1 MEYKRFGDRYV
12 VKLKRGE
19 EVVSKIK
26 EFADAENITSAS
38 ISGIGTVNNVGLALY
53 DGTKHHEVDM
63 NEDFEILSLLGNI
76 TMFNEETTIHMSIG
90 LSDKDYNV
98 KGGHLTYAYVSGTA
112 EIFVDPIE
120 GEITRVYDSETG
132 LKLMELR

>member
-53 DGTKHHEVDM
+53 DGTKHH
-63 NEDFEILSLLGNI
+63 
-76 TMFNEETTIHMSIG
+76 
-90 LSDKDYNV
+90 
-98 KGGHLTYAYVSGTA
+98 
-112 EIFVDPIE
+112 
-120 GEITRVYDSETG
+120 
-132 LKLMELR
+132 